1 MEKILLTL
9 AGILTALCWVSLCLD
24 WDLTMYLSGIV
35 ALILIGLSDIK
46 KMSCTDKRKE

>member
-1 MEKILLTL
+1 MDKILLIL
-9 AGILTALCWVSLCLD
+9 ACIFTAFCWLSLFLD

-46 KMSCTDKRKE
+46 KMSCTDKKKE